1 MKIDWRD
8 PDGRA
13 DGAPTTASVLR
24 GTAAGV
30 AVVALHAGGI
40 WLALNWPQPAEA
52 AGDPPAAIMMELAL
66 LAVAPEVPQQD
77 IAPGPQM
84 EEAEDQVEPEK
95 PIEEKVEPEPDLK
108 PVETEIKPPEQPRLE
123 KAEVVLPPEAGA
135 EAETQAEK
143 EKAEGRAAHHRAAE
157 FSGAARRPRRGAGR
171 GHGLVDVAGLLKGA
185 LMAHLNRYK
194 RFPPGAAGAGVFTID
209 RSGRV
214 LSARLVRSAGDSALD
229 TEAASLP
236 RRASHL
242 PAPPPNIGGPSIT
255 LAVPISSTDGRWLI
269 RITTAKN
276 QFVTMRN
283 IRR

>member
-123 KAEVVLPPEAGA
+123 KAEVVLPPKLEPKPKPKPKKKKQKAA
-135 EAETQAEK
+135 PRTTAPPSSQAQR
-143 EKAEGRAAHHRAAE
+143 ADRAAAPRAW
-157 FSGAARRPRRGAGR
+157 PR
-171 GHGLVDVAGLLKGA
+171 
-185 LMAHLNRYK
+185 
-194 RFPPGAAGAGVFTID
+194 
-209 RSGRV
+209 
-214 LSARLVRSAGDSALD
+214 
-229 TEAASLP
+229 
-236 RRASHL
+236 
-242 PAPPPNIGGPSIT
+242 
-255 LAVPISSTDGRWLI
+255 
-269 RITTAKN
+269 
-276 QFVTMRN
+276 
-283 IRR
+283 

>member
-13 DGAPTTASVLR
+13 DGALTTASVLR
-24 GTAAGV
+24 WTAAGV

-52 AGDPPAAIMMELAL
+52 AGDPPAAIMMELAP

-84 EEAEDQVEPEK
+84 EEAEEQVEPEK
-95 PIEEKVEPEPDLK
+95 PVEEKVEPEPDIK
-108 PVETEIKPPEQPRLE
+108 PVETEIKPPETPRIE
-123 KAEVVLPPEAGA
+123 KAEVVLPPKLEPKPKPKPKKKKQKAA
-135 EAETQAEK
+135 PRTTAPPSSQAQRADRAAAP
-143 EKAEGRAAHHRAAE
+143 AEGMASSMSPA
-157 FSGAARRPRRGAGR
+157 SW
-171 GHGLVDVAGLLKGA
+171 KGA

-194 RFPPGAAGAGVFTID
+194 RFPPGAAGAGVATVAFTID

-236 RRASHL
+236 RRASPV
-242 PAPPPNIGGPSIT
+242 PAPPPNIGGGSIT
-255 LAVPISSTDGRWLI
+255 LAVPIRFSR
-269 RITTAKN
+269 
-276 QFVTMRN
+276 
-283 IRR
+283 